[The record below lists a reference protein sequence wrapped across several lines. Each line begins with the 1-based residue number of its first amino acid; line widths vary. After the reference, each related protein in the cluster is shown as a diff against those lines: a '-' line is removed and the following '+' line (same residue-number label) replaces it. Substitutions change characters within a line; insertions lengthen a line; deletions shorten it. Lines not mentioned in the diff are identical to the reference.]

1 MLRVCCPAHRGTRA
15 AATRHTRS
23 RASSFIQRAPPAPPL
38 LPLPGGAGAGA
49 VFGFPD
55 ALPGEGEV
63 FPSVSFA
70 DTLIAFAG
78 EVRALPSAAGAGTGS
93 MLAASASKSWSICC
107 DESSTGSTT
116 SVMETVALNL
126 RLWVLTEEIPP
137 APSRRSRS
145 NTPGNRG
152 ILFEKQNVFA
162 RSAIIEVHPYKT
174 MR

>member
-63 FPSVSFA
+63 FPSVSCQA
-70 DTLIAFAG
+70 EPAAQPGCASGRGRGHWLDVGRLG
-78 EVRALPSAAGAGTGS
+78 LEVLVRL
-93 MLAASASKSWSICC
+93 
-107 DESSTGSTT
+107 
-116 SVMETVALNL
+116 L
-126 RLWVLTEEIPP
+126 R
-137 APSRRSRS
+137 
-145 NTPGNRG
+145 
-152 ILFEKQNVFA
+152 
-162 RSAIIEVHPYKT
+162 
-174 MR
+174 

>member
-70 DTLIAFAG
+70 DTLTAFAG
-78 EVRALPSAAGAGTGS
+78 EVRALPGCAGGRWRGHW
-93 MLAASASKSWSICC
+93 L
-107 DESSTGSTT
+107 DVGRLGLE
-116 SVMETVALNL
+116 VLVHLL
-126 RLWVLTEEIPP
+126 R
-137 APSRRSRS
+137 
-145 NTPGNRG
+145 
-152 ILFEKQNVFA
+152 
-162 RSAIIEVHPYKT
+162 
-174 MR
+174 

>member
-1 MLRVCCPAHRGTRA
+1 MLCICCPVQRGTLV
-15 AATRHTRS
+15 AATRHIRS
-23 RASSFIQRAPPAPPL
+23 SASSFIQRAPPAPPL

-70 DTLIAFAG
+70 DTLTAFAG
-78 EVRALPSAAGAGTGS
+78 EVRALPAAAGAGTGS

-116 SVMETVALNL
+116 SGMETVALNL
-126 RLWVLTEEIPP
+126 RLWVLTEEISP

-145 NTPGNRG
+145 NRQSRNS
-152 ILFEKQNVFA
+152 V
-162 RSAIIEVHPYKT
+162 
-174 MR
+174 